1 MENCTLAVEAAK
13 KLKMSVVGIG
23 GHDIAEGNMK
33 LTLSI
38 LWQLMRYDAFQ
49 LLSSLTQN
57 NKVVTDVDILGWAND
72 KVAEAG
78 KDIRVSSFKDKGP
91 GSPTLAYC
99 APCAGTF
106 PSGLSDGIFLLELM
120 RVLDS
125 RIVNWGLVRQSG
137 SSDDKVRPVD
147 AGWFPFTVYE
157 YSQRLL
163 AVLCPLRFRR

>member
-1 MENCTLAVEAAK
+1 
-13 KLKMSVVGIG
+13 MSVVGIG

-78 KDIRVSSFKDKGP
+78 KDIRVSSFKDKGTRTS
-91 GSPTLAYC
+91 GAC
-99 APCAGTF
+99 A
-106 PSGLSDGIFLLELM
+106 
-120 RVLDS
+120 
-125 RIVNWGLVRQSG
+125 
-137 SSDDKVRPVD
+137 
-147 AGWFPFTVYE
+147 
-157 YSQRLL
+157 
-163 AVLCPLRFRR
+163 